1 MLAQDQSSLAKRGG
15 LEADVSSG
23 ANLYPPPPPDKNGK
37 RIKINQKKKKEL
49 IRTILGKPIF
59 IKHSL

>member
-23 ANLYPPPPPDKNGK
+23 ANLYPPAPGQKREKNK
-37 RIKINQKKKKEL
+37 NQSKKKKEL